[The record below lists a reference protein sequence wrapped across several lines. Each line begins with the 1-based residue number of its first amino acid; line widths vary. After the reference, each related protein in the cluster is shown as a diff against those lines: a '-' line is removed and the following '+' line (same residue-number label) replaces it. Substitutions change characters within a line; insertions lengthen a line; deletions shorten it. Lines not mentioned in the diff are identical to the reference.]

1 MKVTEEIDALR
12 TIGVPPLE
20 LLVLPKMIALVI
32 VMPLLTVYTDVTG
45 VLGGMI
51 MAQWKL
57 GVDMRAFLDRLDDA
71 IVLSTYWTGLVKAPV
86 FAMIVALVGCYR
98 GFQVTGSAE
107 SVGTQTTMSV
117 VQAIFLV
124 IVTDAMFSIVFLW
137 LDPDERARPDRR
149 ARTRSS
155 TSAASARAS
164 ARRSCTRTSTARYRP
179 RNSRWS
185 AAADRAVDAAARDHP
200 ARAAVAGSIR
210 VFGQETVGL
219 GDTAA
224 LPLRRRWGVMFER
237 GALFSSLTVAGNV
250 GMVLKEHTALP
261 DKLIRE
267 LAAVKIA
274 LTGLPPDAGPKYP
287 SELSGG
293 MRKRASLARALALD
307 PELLFLDEPTAGL
320 DPLSASGIDE
330 LVRSLRDGLGL
341 TIMMVTHDLD
351 LLWAAAD
358 RVAVLGKGHI
368 VGAGTM
374 EELSHSEDPLIRQDF
389 YGPRGRGAR
398 QQAPTGA

>member
-1 MKVTEEIDALR
+1 MSATTTGPHDPEAVIDVRGVCTRFGPAVVHENVELSVRPGEI
-12 TIGVPPLE
+12 
-20 LLVLPKMIALVI
+20 
-32 VMPLLTVYTDVTG
+32 
-45 VLGGMI
+45 
-51 MAQWKL
+51 
-57 GVDMRAFLDRLDDA
+57 F
-71 IVLSTYWTGLVKAPV
+71 
-86 FAMIVALVGCYR
+86 ALVG
-98 GFQVTGSAE
+98 GSGSGKSTLLRE
-107 SVGTQTTMSV
+107 IIM
-117 VQAIFLV
+117 L
-124 IVTDAMFSIVFLW
+124 
-137 LDPDERARPDRR
+137 ERPV
-149 ARTRSS
+149 S
-155 TSAASARAS
+155 
-164 ARRSCTRTSTARYRP
+164 
-179 RNSRWS
+179 
-185 AAADRAVDAAARDHP
+185 
-200 ARAAVAGSIR
+200 GSIR

-261 DKLIRE
+261 EKLIRE
-267 LAAVKIA
+267 VAAVKIA

-374 EELSHSEDPLIRQDF
+374 EELSHSEDPLIRQYF

-398 QQAPTGA
+398 QQAWNRA